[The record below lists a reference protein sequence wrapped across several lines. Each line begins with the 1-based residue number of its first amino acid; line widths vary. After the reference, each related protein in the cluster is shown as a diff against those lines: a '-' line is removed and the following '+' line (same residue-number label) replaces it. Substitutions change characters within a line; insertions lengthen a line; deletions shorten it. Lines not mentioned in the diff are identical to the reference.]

1 MTSQPG
7 EQTITIHILP
17 NILRTKGNQTTK
29 FVQLIE
35 LNNRNNFPQKLCIK
49 PGRQTSFKAL
59 FFFFL
64 KKKEAL
70 SEVNA
75 NGLQLNFNMF
85 RQL

>member
-1 MTSQPG
+1 MTSQPS

-59 FFFFL
+59 FSFFF
-64 KKKEAL
+64 
-70 SEVNA
+70 
-75 NGLQLNFNMF
+75 
-85 RQL
+85 

>member
-29 FVQLIE
+29 FGQLIE
-35 LNNRNNFPQKLCIK
+35 LNNGNNFPQKLCIK

-59 FFFFL
+59 FFFL
-64 KKKEAL
+64 KKEAL